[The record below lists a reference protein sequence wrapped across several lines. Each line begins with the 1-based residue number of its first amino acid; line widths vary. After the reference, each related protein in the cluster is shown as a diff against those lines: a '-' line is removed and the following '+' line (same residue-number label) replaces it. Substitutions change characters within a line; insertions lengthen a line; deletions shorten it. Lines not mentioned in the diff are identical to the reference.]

1 MKFFAR
7 SISHSADY
15 KYMQLTDL
23 KWCTDWWKMYWAESV
38 HIRIVGY
45 PQVSSILKLT
55 DPYLYCSDLFTFSD
69 FKALK
74 IKALLRNGA
83 NMHSDI
89 FQMLSLAG
97 PWNEGVHS
105 MHDIRWHAIRWHEH
119 TGNAVESLAKS
130 TTSGSSSNMLF
141 SIMFLGRLA
150 RSNVHRVR
158 EIRQITFKMGE
169 MSKREER
176 IKMVI
181 GIGTNTQLC
190 MLTYVLRFGIFRV
203 LHRKVMSSSG
213 NKAFFNTKAYYC
225 H

>member
-1 MKFFAR
+1 M
-7 SISHSADY
+7 
-15 KYMQLTDL
+15 
-23 KWCTDWWKMYWAESV
+23 
-38 HIRIVGY
+38 
-45 PQVSSILKLT
+45 
-55 DPYLYCSDLFTFSD
+55 
-69 FKALK
+69 KALV
-74 IKALLRNGA
+74 RNVQSGA

-97 PWNEGVHS
+97 PWNEHS

-158 EIRQITFKMGE
+158 EIRQIIFKMGD

-190 MLTYVLRFGIFRV
+190 MLTYVLCFWIFRV
-203 LHRKVMSSSG
+203 LHRRVMSSSG